1 MEMDFRLPI
10 LSKTAFAVVKIMCSF
25 DPVASFSL

>member
-10 LSKTAFAVVKIMCSF
+10 LSKTAFAVIEIVCSIR
-25 DPVASFSL
+25 PATSFTM